1 MFITILLIVFLL
13 ISIIGNIILYKA
25 LSAQLKR
32 INTYDMLIDDYYKW
46 VLDIR
51 TELNSTYI
59 KIKNIDDKDIFYKD
73 DDVGFAFQE
82 LLRLIKLV
90 NDRIQQ

>member
-1 MFITILLIVFLL
+1 MFITILLGIFLL
-13 ISIIGNIILYKA
+13 ISITVNIFLYKA

-32 INTYDMLIDDYYKW
+32 ISQYELLIDDYYKW

-51 TELNSTYI
+51 TSLNSTYI
-59 KIKNIDDKDIFYKD
+59 KMKNVDDKSIFYKD

-82 LLRLIKLV
+82 LLQLIKSV